1 MSGMKPLI
9 LRRAATGSPSR
20 KREQSYESNIF
31 VTVEI
36 TKTGLQDRPTYRLHL
51 GISIQNNGSVWEI
64 GLETAISAKVFFA
77 EPQANESIDPEI
89 RDVASPPGIP
99 FTRPLHGR
107 LAWKRQF
114 LQRCFSQSR
123 KRMNPLTRKFATL
136 LVRPVYLLTTPYSQ
150 DREAQVFGS
159 SECWEK
165 STIVP
170 QLQGQKLLRRLTA

>member
-99 FTRPLHGR
+99 FDHPLFTRSGSSSLREFGVLGKVNNRATASRSKAIAAAYSAIGR
-107 LAWKRQF
+107 SKSRLNSKR
-114 LQRCFSQSR
+114 
-123 KRMNPLTRKFATL
+123 TL
-136 LVRPVYLLTTPYSQ
+136 LSPR
-150 DREAQVFGS
+150 
-159 SECWEK
+159 
-165 STIVP
+165 
-170 QLQGQKLLRRLTA
+170 QLSPPPK